1 MNSRILATGAVLA
14 LGLTQAV
21 LADSGRGD
29 QGRGARG
36 WDRGRDHEAYAR
48 VIDVQ
53 PVYDVVRYTVPVES
67 CWVESRERGRADKTG
82 AAIVG
87 GAVGALIGNNIG
99 RGDGRRAATLGGAF
113 VGAVLGSEAARRDAR
128 GPRHEEVQR
137 CQTRHEE
144 RFDERV
150 AGYRVTYVY
159 DGRRGVTRM
168 PYEPGRYIRVAV
180 DVHPLG

>member
-14 LGLTQAV
+14 LALSQAAQ
-21 LADSGRGD
+21 ADPGHGRGQ
-29 QGRGARG
+29 QGR
-36 WDRGRDHEAYAR
+36 WDRDDEAYAR
-48 VIDVQ
+48 VIDVE
-53 PVYDVVRYTVPVES
+53 PEYERVRYSVPVED
-67 CWVESRERGRADKTG
+67 CWVESRARGNPDKAS

-87 GAVGALIGNNIG
+87 GAVGALIGNSIG
-99 RGDGRRAATLGGAF
+99 RGEGRRAATLGGAF
-113 VGAVLGSEAARRDAR
+113 VGAVLGSESARRESR
-128 GPRHEEVQR
+128 GPRYEEVQR
-137 CQTRHEE
+137 CQTRYED

-159 DGRRGVTRM
+159 AGRRGVTRL

>member
-1 MNSRILATGAVLA
+1 MNSRILATGALLA
-14 LGLTQAV
+14 LAVSQAA
-21 LADSGRGD
+21 LADPGNRG
-29 QGRGARG
+29 RG

-48 VIDVQ
+48 VVGVE
-53 PVYDVVRYTVPVES
+53 PVYEQVRYTVPVED
-67 CWVESRERGRADKTG
+67 CWVESRERRYPDKAT

-113 VGAVLGSEAARRDAR
+113 VGAVLGSEAARGNAR

-137 CQTRHEE
+137 CQVRHEE

-159 DGRRGVTRM
+159 DGRRGVTRL

>member
-1 MNSRILATGAVLA
+1 MNSRILAAGAALA
-14 LGLTQAV
+14 LALSQAA
-21 LADSGRGD
+21 LADPGRGDRGRGRDWDSGRD
-29 QGRGARG
+29 S
-36 WDRGRDHEAYAR
+36 DAYAR
-48 VIDVQ
+48 VIGVE
-53 PVYDVVRYTVPVES
+53 PVFERVRYSVPVED
-67 CWVESRERGRADKTG
+67 CWVESRYRGSPDKTS

-113 VGAVLGSEAARRDAR
+113 VGAVLGSEAARGAR

-137 CQTRHEE
+137 CQTRYEE

-159 DGRRGVTRM
+159 DGRRGVTRL

>member
-1 MNSRILATGAVLA
+1 MNSRILTTGAALA
-14 LGLTQAV
+14 LVLSQAA
-21 LADSGRGD
+21 LADPGH
-29 QGRGARG
+29 
-36 WDRGRDHEAYAR
+36 DRGRSDRSWNRDRDEAYAR

-53 PVYDVVRYTVPVES
+53 PMYEQVRYTVPVEN
-67 CWVESRERGRADKTG
+67 CWVESRERGRSDKTS

-87 GAVGALIGNNIG
+87 GALGALIGNNVG
-99 RGDGRRAATLGGAF
+99 RGEGRRAATVGGAF

-128 GPRHEEVQR
+128 GPRYEEAQR
-137 CQTRHEE
+137 CQTRYEE

-159 DGRRGVTRM
+159 DGRRGVTRL

>member
-1 MNSRILATGAVLA
+1 MNSRILATGAVITLV
-14 LGLTQAV
+14 LSQAV
-21 LADSGRGD
+21 MADPGHGRG
-29 QGRGARG
+29 RGERG
-36 WDRGRDHEAYAR
+36 WDSDRGDAYAR
-48 VIDVQ
+48 VVDVQ
-53 PVYDVVRYTVPVES
+53 PMYEQVRYSVPVEN
-67 CWVESRERGRADKTG
+67 CWVEGRERGYSDRTS
-82 AAIVG
+82 AALVG

-99 RGDGRRAATLGGAF
+99 RGEGRRAATVGGAF

-128 GPRHEEVQR
+128 GPRYEEVQR
-137 CQTRHEE
+137 CQTRYEE

-159 DGRRGVTRM
+159 DGRRGVTRL

>member
-1 MNSRILATGAVLA
+1 MNSRILATGAAIALA
-14 LGLTQAV
+14 LSQAAV
-21 LADSGRGD
+21 ADHDHGRG
-29 QGRGARG
+29 RGERG
-36 WDRGRDHEAYAR
+36 WDRDRDDAYAR

-53 PVYDVVRYTVPVES
+53 PLYEQVRYSVPVES
-67 CWVESRERGRADKTG
+67 CWVEGRERGYSDRTS

-99 RGDGRRAATLGGAF
+99 RGEGRRAATVGGAF
-113 VGAVLGSEAARRDAR
+113 VGAVLGSEAARRYAR
-128 GPRHEEVQR
+128 GPRYEEVQR
-137 CQTRHEE
+137 CQTRYEE

-159 DGRRGVTRM
+159 DGRRGVTRL

>member
-1 MNSRILATGAVLA
+1 MNSRILAMGAVLA
-14 LGLTQAV
+14 LGLSQAA
-21 LADSGRGD
+21 LADSGRG
-29 QGRGARG
+29 R
-36 WDRGRDHEAYAR
+36 DRDWQRDRSEAYAR
-48 VIDVQ
+48 VVDVQ
-53 PVYDVVRYTVPVES
+53 PLYEQVRYTVPVEN
-67 CWVESRERGRADKTG
+67 CWVEARERRYPDKAT

-113 VGAVLGSEAARRDAR
+113 AGAVLGSEAARNGAR
-128 GPRHEEVQR
+128 GPRHEEVER
-137 CQTRHEE
+137 CQTRYEE

-159 DGRRGVTRM
+159 DGRRGVTRL